1 MAISLSDIL
10 KERQIALH
18 LKSRHKT
25 SALRELVDLLNAT
38 GTLRQPAHFLEQ
50 VVAREEASST
60 LAQNGVAFPHAR
72 TDLVDEIALAVGR
85 SRAGIP
91 WAADGARAHL
101 IFLVAIP
108 KQLVNDYLV
117 VVGMLARITK
127 NEERRNALLA
137 AATSA
142 EFIAVLRETPSL

>member
-18 LKSRHKT
+18 LKSRSKA
-25 SALRELVDLLNAT
+25 SALRELVDLFNAT

-50 VVAREEASST
+50 VIAREEASST

-85 SRAGIP
+85 SSTGIP
-91 WAADGARAHL
+91 WAANGDRAHL
-101 IFLVAIP
+101 IFLVAVP

-127 NEERRNALLA
+127 SKERRNALLA
-137 AATSA
+137 AATPA
-142 EFIAVLRETPSL
+142 EFIAVLREAPSL